1 MGTVHEDQYTFLS
14 DKSCRE
20 DQNTHFIFNNF
31 FSLFLEKRVV
41 YEIMW
46 ENIVESGRLRVA
58 MWRMCIACRIP
69 KVSNNHRLYIYIKLS
84 GYVTFIAFSMI
95 AGSCVIV
102 SFVRT
107 FDLLHSD
114 TDLQHRTA

>member
-1 MGTVHEDQYTFLS
+1 
-14 DKSCRE
+14 
-20 DQNTHFIFNNF
+20 
-31 FSLFLEKRVV
+31 
-41 YEIMW
+41 
-46 ENIVESGRLRVA
+46 
-58 MWRMCIACRIP
+58 
-69 KVSNNHRLYIYIKLS
+69 
-84 GYVTFIAFSMI
+84 MI